1 MGKKLYI
8 PLILCLLITVFSSS
22 TSRTK
27 RIVFFGDSITQA
39 GVNETGYI
47 TQLGKSLTS
56 PGYELIGAGI
66 GGNKVYDLYLRM
78 EEDVLAKKP
87 NLVVIYVGINDV
99 WHKQSSGTGT
109 DYDKFINFYQAI
121 INKVRK
127 QGSQIVL
134 CTPTVIGEKLNGQN
148 PMDSDL
154 DKYAGA
160 IRELAKSND
169 LALCDLRTVF
179 TDYIKKNNKNNQE
192 KDILT
197 TDGVHLNETGN
208 KLVADTMLPF
218 LK

>member
-1 MGKKLYI
+1 MSKKLYT
-8 PLILCLLITVFSSS
+8 PLILCLLFTVLSSF

-47 TQLGKSLTS
+47 TKLGQSLKS
-56 PGYELIGAGI
+56 PGYELMGAGI

-78 EEDVLAKKP
+78 EEDVLAKNP
-87 NLVVIYVGINDV
+87 DLVVIYVGINDV

-109 DYDKFINFYQAI
+109 DYDKYIRFYQAI
-121 INKVRK
+121 INKIQK
-127 QGSQIVL
+127 QGGRIVL
-134 CTPTVIGEKLNGQN
+134 CTPTVIGEKYSGQN
-148 PMDSDL
+148 PLDAEL

-160 IRELAKSND
+160 VRELAKNNN
-169 LALCDLRTVF
+169 LPLCDLRAVF
-179 TDYIKKNNKNNQE
+179 TDYIKKHNKNNQE

-197 TDGVHLNETGN
+197 TDGVHLNEVGN
-208 KLVADTMLPF
+208 QLVADTMLPF

>member
-1 MGKKLYI
+1 MSKKLYI
-8 PLILCLLITVFSSS
+8 PLILCLLISVLSSF

-39 GVNETGYI
+39 GVNESGYI
-47 TQLGKSLTS
+47 TQLGKSLSS
-56 PGYELIGAGI
+56 PGYELMGAGI

-87 NLVVIYVGINDV
+87 DLVVIYVGINDV

-121 INKVRK
+121 INKVRE
-127 QGSQIVL
+127 QGSQIVV

-148 PMDSDL
+148 AMDTDL

-169 LALCDLRTVF
+169 LPLCDLRTVF

-197 TDGVHLNETGN
+197 TDGVHLNEAGN

>member
-1 MGKKLYI
+1 MSKKLYI
-8 PLILCLLITVFSSS
+8 PLILCLLISVLSSF

-39 GVNETGYI
+39 GVNESGYI
-47 TQLGKSLTS
+47 TQLGKSLSS
-56 PGYELIGAGI
+56 PGYELMGAGI

-87 NLVVIYVGINDV
+87 DLVVIYVGINDV

-121 INKVRK
+121 INKVRE
-127 QGSQIVL
+127 QGSQIVV
-134 CTPTVIGEKLNGQN
+134 CTPTVIGEKINGQN
-148 PMDSDL
+148 AMDADL

-169 LALCDLRTVF
+169 IPLCDLRTVF

-197 TDGVHLNETGN
+197 TDGVHLNEAGN